1 MTEAIGDDDALLRRV
16 ADNPHQWKQYPD
28 GSIRPTSPTMK
39 PHDEDGGLSVD
50 VRRLLA
56 DPKAPESAVGEFPH
70 HGLVEFR
77 AHVPR
82 SHGLA
87 VDHDPLPDNYAHG
100 NITGFTE
107 VSPKV
112 AKRIQKEM
120 AKAATWVRMPA
131 GAPGDGDSSSPA

>member
-1 MTEAIGDDDALLRRV
+1 MTEAIDDDDALLRRV
-16 ADNPHQWKQYPD
+16 ADNPYQWKRAAD

-39 PHDEDGGLSVD
+39 PHSDDGGLSVD
-50 VRRLLA
+50 VRRLLD
-56 DPKAPESAVGEFPH
+56 DPKQPQSVLAELPG

-77 AHVPR
+77 ARVPR

-87 VDHDPLPDNYAHG
+87 VDHDPLPENYAHG
-100 NITGFTE
+100 NITGFAE
-107 VSPKV
+107 LPPKE

-131 GAPGDGDSSSPA
+131 GAARDGGSNPAA

>member
-1 MTEAIGDDDALLRRV
+1 MTEPIDDNDALLRRV

-39 PHDEDGGLSVD
+39 PHSEDGGLSVD

-56 DPKAPESAVGEFPH
+56 DPRQPESVLAELPD

-77 AHVPR
+77 ARVAR
-82 SHGLA
+82 AHGLD
-87 VDHDPLPDNYAHG
+87 VDHDPLPENPAHG
-100 NITGFTE
+100 NITGFAALL
-107 VSPKV
+107 PKE

-120 AKAATWVRMPA
+120 AKAATWVSMPA
-131 GAPGDGDSSSPA
+131 GAPNRGDPPSAA